1 MIAPSVTT
9 VIPATFSSNNGG
21 AFFLH
26 GDLLAQNH
34 IGTEIENN
42 FEENIE
48 KEGKEGEEEEEI
60 NNNREQ
66 QLHRRCA
73 LIPDEKGMLGGESD
87 REDDENEEENFENE
101 ENNYGEYREGSSAN
115 GCCNNVIIVPHVHVT
130 TDDNFNN
137 NGKRRRSER
146 QQSPQLHYFNRAV
159 TANGTG
165 LLADLQRATL
175 AAPHFY
181 AENAGNECR
190 PKRSSWILRRLYEWS
205 HRAKSREMV
214 KHVHAA
220 LGATSNDNSGSV
232 SPSPHHSTGTD
243 SESGEGGSSES
254 ETYFENLMNIQWEE
268 MFNSSETTNL
278 NEQLSER
285 DKRRLKA
292 VWELFHSEL
301 IFLTR
306 QLLVLRN
313 VYKEPLKRCQ
323 VEGCLLSVEP
333 DLLFG
338 NLEQLIRI
346 SRRFCRSFISLLRD
360 VKNDGPPFNKTTQM
374 IVQLFKRFSK
384 GPSTISAYQAYC
396 INYRATI
403 EYLGTIRQKD
413 ERFVD
418 FERIC
423 VTDPRCER
431 LQLEDLLI
439 SPLQR
444 ITRLPILLKE
454 ILKHTE
460 LQQDRQSLEK
470 VLEQMNENL
479 RTIDDSVQ
487 WLHNFERL
495 QQLQRQIVWPSVT
508 EIEPKAFIPD
518 FLKNAVSKQFCEN
531 FVAHPRRKLL
541 HEGYL
546 EFIENGRNSDCYCFL
561 FNDMFLVTKVKKVAS
576 KSKRNSNSGLTS
588 SISSVTASNANGLL
602 NGNKIFIVHRQPL
615 PLDSCVFCDT
625 ESQIDIQTQQQQQQN
640 GVTSLNNSFVVMHLT
655 RYYQLLNIYTLQ
667 ASNKKEKEIWLE
679 KFQEGIENYECI
691 QLKDALR
698 STPLYHSLSLRRS
711 SSGRSHCSTNST
723 GVVNQ
728 QNEKSPDL

>member
-26 GDLLAQNH
+26 GDLLTQNH
-34 IGTEIENN
+34 IRGTEIENN

-48 KEGKEGEEEEEI
+48 KEGKEGEEEEI

-66 QLHRRCA
+66 QLQRRCA
-73 LIPDEKGMLGGESD
+73 LIPDEKGMD

-101 ENNYGEYREGSSAN
+101 ENNYGEYREGSSN
-115 GCCNNVIIVPHVHVT
+115 GCCNSNVIIVPHVHVT
-130 TDDNFNN
+130 TDDNFNS

-205 HRAKSREMV
+205 HRAKSREM
-214 KHVHAA
+214 
-220 LGATSNDNSGSV
+220 
-232 SPSPHHSTGTD
+232 
-243 SESGEGGSSES
+243 
-254 ETYFENLMNIQWEE
+254 NIQWEE
-268 MFNSSETTNL
+268 MFNSSETINL
-278 NEQLSER
+278 NELLNER

-546 EFIENGRNSDCYCFL
+546 EFIG
-561 FNDMFLVTKVKKVAS
+561 
-576 KSKRNSNSGLTS
+576 
-588 SISSVTASNANGLL
+588 
-602 NGNKIFIVHRQPL
+602 KI
-615 PLDSCVFCDT
+615 
-625 ESQIDIQTQQQQQQN
+625 
-640 GVTSLNNSFVVMHLT
+640 
-655 RYYQLLNIYTLQ
+655 
-667 ASNKKEKEIWLE
+667 K
-679 KFQEGIENYECI
+679 
-691 QLKDALR
+691 
-698 STPLYHSLSLRRS
+698 
-711 SSGRSHCSTNST
+711 
-723 GVVNQ
+723 
-728 QNEKSPDL
+728 

>member
-1 MIAPSVTT
+1 
-9 VIPATFSSNNGG
+9 
-21 AFFLH
+21 
-26 GDLLAQNH
+26 
-34 IGTEIENN
+34 
-42 FEENIE
+42 
-48 KEGKEGEEEEEI
+48 
-60 NNNREQ
+60 
-66 QLHRRCA
+66 
-73 LIPDEKGMLGGESD
+73 MLGGESD

-101 ENNYGEYREGSSAN
+101 ENNYGEYREGSTN
-115 GCCNNVIIVPHVHVT
+115 GCCNSNVIIVPHVHVT

-165 LLADLQRATL
+165 LLAGKGGKGKNLQRATL

-220 LGATSNDNSGSV
+220 LGATSNDNSGS
-232 SPSPHHSTGTD
+232 
-243 SESGEGGSSES
+243 
-254 ETYFENLMNIQWEE
+254 NIQWEE

-278 NEQLSER
+278 NELLNER

-418 FERIC
+418 FER
-423 VTDPRCER
+423 VRG
-431 LQLEDLLI
+431 
-439 SPLQR
+439 
-444 ITRLPILLKE
+444 
-454 ILKHTE
+454 
-460 LQQDRQSLEK
+460 
-470 VLEQMNENL
+470 
-479 RTIDDSVQ
+479 
-487 WLHNFERL
+487 F
-495 QQLQRQIVWPSVT
+495 
-508 EIEPKAFIPD
+508 F
-518 FLKNAVSKQFCEN
+518 
-531 FVAHPRRKLL
+531 
-541 HEGYL
+541 
-546 EFIENGRNSDCYCFL
+546 
-561 FNDMFLVTKVKKVAS
+561 
-576 KSKRNSNSGLTS
+576 
-588 SISSVTASNANGLL
+588 
-602 NGNKIFIVHRQPL
+602 
-615 PLDSCVFCDT
+615 
-625 ESQIDIQTQQQQQQN
+625 
-640 GVTSLNNSFVVMHLT
+640 
-655 RYYQLLNIYTLQ
+655 
-667 ASNKKEKEIWLE
+667 
-679 KFQEGIENYECI
+679 
-691 QLKDALR
+691 
-698 STPLYHSLSLRRS
+698 
-711 SSGRSHCSTNST
+711 
-723 GVVNQ
+723 
-728 QNEKSPDL
+728 